1 MRYYLIAGEKSGDLH
16 GGNLVR
22 ALRTHDPAG
31 QFRAWGGDEMQ
42 AAGAEL
48 DQHIRHTA
56 FMGIVEVIKHL
67 PKILGFLRTCREQ
80 VAAFAPDVLILID
93 YAGFNL
99 RMAAWAKKRGIRVFY
114 YISPKI
120 WAWRQS
126 RGWRIKATVDRMFV
140 IMPFER
146 EFYQRFGYA
155 VDYVGN
161 PLLDA
166 VKQFTPQPDFKATH
180 GLDERPL
187 VALLPGSRRQEVRSM
202 LPTMTQ
208 LPAYFSDY
216 QWIMAG
222 VNTLSASEYA
232 PAEAAGIKVIVGQT
246 YNLLALARAAV
257 VNSGTATLET
267 ALFQVPQVVAYQAHW
282 LTALAARWVLK
293 IPYVSLANLVAG
305 QAIVPELLQGEFNPA
320 NLRAHL
326 AAILAG
332 PAREAQL
339 AHYQGLRQQMDTG
352 QSASALAAQLMWQY
366 LQASGK
372 ISY

>member
-22 ALRTHDPAG
+22 ALRAHDPAG
-31 QFRAWGGDEMQ
+31 QFRAWGGDELQ
-42 AAGAEL
+42 AAGAAL
-48 DQHIRHTA
+48 DQHLRHTA
-56 FMGIVEVIKHL
+56 FMGIVEVVKHL
-67 PKILGFLRTCREQ
+67 PKILGFLRTCQQQ
-80 VAAFAPDVLILID
+80 VTAFAPDVLILID

-99 RMAAWAKKRGIRVFY
+99 RMAAWAKKRGLRVFY

-120 WAWRQS
+120 WAWRPS
-126 RGWRIKATVDRMFV
+126 RGWRIKALVERMFV

-146 EFYQRFGYA
+146 AFYQRFGYA

-166 VKQFTPQPDFKATH
+166 VKQFAPRPDFRAAH

-202 LPTMTQ
+202 LPVMAQ
-208 LPAYFSDY
+208 LPAQFPQY
-216 QWIMAG
+216 QWVMAG
-222 VNTLSASEYA
+222 VNTLPASEYA
-232 PAEAAGIKVIVGQT
+232 PARAAGIQVIVGQT
-246 YNLLALARAAV
+246 YNLLAQARAAV

-282 LTALAARWVLK
+282 LTGLLARWVLK

-305 QAIVPELLQGEFNPA
+305 QAIVPELLQSNFNPA

-326 AAILAG
+326 TAILAG

-339 AHYQGLRQQMDTG
+339 AHYQNLIKVMDTG
-352 QSASALAAQLMWQY
+352 QSASALTARLMWEY
-366 LQASGK
+366 LQ
-372 ISY
+372 